1 MLTANILEVSSSVF
15 CHTTGPWQK
24 NSLLLSIFGPYLQN
38 YISFFLTQIFANCH
52 TSTCLYYAW
61 ERMAAWRWS
70 KLSNSAQLTILS
82 YSFSAQ
88 NAPMEMSSHATSF
101 THQCK
106 CVCTNFPFS
115 FLAARLEWFLSDPVL
130 MTAHVALFPREV
142 TWMCQRKFKSM
153 TNVNSQQC
161 SHNGFTAC

>member
-1 MLTANILEVSSSVF
+1 MSNENTLGSWVSAIILEASSSVF
-15 CHTTGPWQK
+15 CQTTGPCK
-24 NSLLLSIFGPYLQN
+24 KTSLLLPIFCPYLQN
-38 YISFFLTQIFANCH
+38 PISFLLTQIFANCH

-70 KLSNSAQLTILS
+70 KRWNSAQLTILS

-115 FLAARLEWFLSDPVL
+115 FLAARLVWFLSDTVL
-130 MTAHVALFPREV
+130 MTAHVALFPHEV
-142 TWMCQRKFKSM
+142 T
-153 TNVNSQQC
+153 
-161 SHNGFTAC
+161 

>member
-38 YISFFLTQIFANCH
+38 YISFLLTQIFANCH
-52 TSTCLYYAW
+52 TSTCPNYAW

-70 KLSNSAQLTILS
+70 KRWNSAQLTILS

-115 FLAARLEWFLSDPVL
+115 CLAARLGWFWSDTVL
-130 MTAHVALFPREV
+130 MTAHVALFLHEW
-142 TWMCQRKFKSM
+142 TWKWQRKLKSR
-153 TNVNSQQC
+153 TNVNM
-161 SHNGFTAC
+161 